1 MACKPRDSG
10 DAVGEDLDVA
20 LGGPLESDVGAH
32 IGIFTLYAHA
42 INPIT
47 GYPVQKDILSATI
60 IAHQCMLAD
69 AYATAFMT
77 LGSRKARQL

>member
-1 MACKPRDSG
+1 
-10 DAVGEDLDVA
+10 
-20 LGGPLESDVGAH
+20 
-32 IGIFTLYAHA
+32 
-42 INPIT
+42 
-47 GYPVQKDILSATI
+47 LSATI